1 MVMLNLERGRQL
13 LYLSKAQVEALD
25 FSADDVRDAV
35 EAAFLE
41 KAAGRVEM
49 PPKPGIHPSPDA
61 FIHAMPAYLA
71 GMGVAGMKWVSGFPG
86 NRRFGFPYITG
97 LLILNC
103 PETGVPLAVMD
114 CAWITEKRTAAA
126 TAVAV
131 LRLAPE
137 RVERMAIIGAGVQG
151 RANTDALRRVR
162 PSIRE
167 IAVFDPSS
175 QAREAFEQGVS
186 SWGLRV
192 EQAGS
197 PQEAVSEAAIVVTCA
212 PIVRSPKPVVTP
224 EWLKPGCVVA
234 SLDFDATVTPAV
246 AHAVDGMW
254 VDDGEQFEYYR
265 RHGHFAGMPTKY
277 QELAALVSSGN
288 PQAAPDHR
296 YLVVNLGL
304 ALEDM
309 AVALALY
316 RRAVAKGI
324 GTVLPC

>member
-1 MVMLNLERGRQL
+1 MGMLDLERGRQL
-13 LYLSKAQVEALD
+13 LYLSKAQIEALH

-41 KAAGRVEM
+41 KAGGRVEM

-71 GMGVAGMKWVSGFPG
+71 GMGVAGMKWVSGFPS
-86 NRRFGFPYITG
+86 NRRFGLPYITG

-137 RVERMAIIGAGVQG
+137 RVQRMAIIGAGVQG
-151 RANTDALRRVR
+151 RANADALRRVR

-175 QAREAFEQGVS
+175 EAREDFEQEVS

-192 EQAGS
+192 EQAES
-197 PQEAVSEAAIVVTCA
+197 PQEAVSEADIVVTCA
-212 PIVRSPKPVVTP
+212 PIVRSPRPVVTP

-265 RHGHFAGMPTKY
+265 RHGHFAGMPTSY

-288 PQAAPDHR
+288 PQAAPNHR

-316 RRAVAKGI
+316 RGALVQGI

>member
-1 MVMLNLERGRQL
+1 MLKLARGRQL
-13 LYLSKAQVEALD
+13 LYLSKADVEALQ
-25 FSADDVRDAV
+25 FSPDEVRMAV

-49 PPKPGIHPSPDA
+49 PPKPGIHTSPDA

-71 GMGVAGMKWVSGFPG
+71 GMGVAGIKWVSGYPD
-86 NRRFGFPYITG
+86 NRRFGLPYITG

-114 CAWITEKRTAAA
+114 CTWITEKRTAAA

-131 LRLAPE
+131 LRLASE
-137 RVERMAIIGAGVQG
+137 EAQRLAIIGAGVQG

-162 PSIRE
+162 PSLRE
-167 IAVFDPSS
+167 VAVFDPSAE
-175 QAREAFEQGVS
+175 ARATFEQEAAR
-186 SWGLRV
+186 WGLRV
-192 EQAGS
+192 QQARS
-197 PQEAVSEAAIVVTCA
+197 PREAVAEADIVVTCA
-212 PIVRSPKPVVTP
+212 PIIKNPQPVIPP
-224 EWLKPGCVVA
+224 EWLKPGCVIA
-234 SLDFDATVTPAV
+234 SLDFDATVMPAV

-265 RHGHFAGMPTKY
+265 RHGHFAGMPKRY
-277 QELAALVSSGN
+277 QELAALVSSGM
-288 PQAAPDHR
+288 PQGAPTHR

-309 AVALALY
+309 AVALRLY
-316 RRAVAKGI
+316 QRAVNQDI

>member
-1 MVMLNLERGRQL
+1 MGMLELERGRQL
-13 LYLSKAQVEALD
+13 LYLSKAQIEALHV
-25 FSADDVRDAV
+25 SVDDVRKAV
-35 EAAFLE
+35 AAAFLE

-114 CAWITEKRTAAA
+114 CTWITEKRTAAA

-131 LRLAPE
+131 LRLASE
-137 RVERMAIIGAGVQG
+137 RVERMAMIGAGVQG
-151 RANTDALRRVR
+151 RANADALRRVC
-162 PSIRE
+162 PTIRQV
-167 IAVFDPSS
+167 AVFDPSS
-175 QAREAFEQGVS
+175 EAREAFEREVS

-197 PQEAVSEAAIVVTCA
+197 PEEAVSGADIVVTCA
-212 PIVRSPKPVVTP
+212 PIVKSPEPVVLP

-234 SLDFDATVTPAV
+234 SLDFDATITPAV

-277 QELAALVSSGN
+277 EELATLVSSGN
-288 PQAAPDHR
+288 PHAAPNHR

-309 AVALALY
+309 AVALDLY
-316 RRAVAKGI
+316 RRALAQGI